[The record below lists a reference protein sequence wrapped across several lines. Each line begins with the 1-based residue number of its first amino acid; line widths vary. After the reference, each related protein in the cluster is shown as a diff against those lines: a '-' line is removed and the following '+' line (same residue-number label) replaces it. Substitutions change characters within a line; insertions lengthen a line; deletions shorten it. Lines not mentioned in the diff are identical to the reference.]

1 MGFFVVWVILAVVVL
16 MLLLFVTPVQITLF
30 YGRVGE
36 NDHAVVEVSAWFRL
50 IRRKYEIPMVFV
62 KQSEAGPEL
71 VAKVETVQQKQ
82 KTKETIKDLTHKQV
96 NKWYHNYREILDN
109 VHDLQPMF
117 KELFRRI
124 RCTRLEWH
132 TLMGTGQASETG
144 ALTGV
149 VWGVKSLII
158 GVISHSISLRIIPSL
173 SVEPV
178 WNQALIRTNFQC
190 VLHLMLGHVL
200 VVFAKMYFRLR
211 LRKGR
216 ERKWRTASS
225 EA

>member
-1 MGFFVVWVILAVVVL
+1 MVWIILVVVVL

-50 IRRKYEIPMVFV
+50 IHRKYEIPMVFV

-71 VAKVETVQQKQ
+71 VAKVETVLQKQ
-82 KTKETIKDLTHKQV
+82 KTTEKIKDLTRKQV
-96 NKWYHNYREILDN
+96 NKWYHNYREILDK
-109 VHDLQPMF
+109 VHDLHPLF
-117 KELFRRI
+117 NELFRKI

-132 TLMGTGQASETG
+132 TRMGTGQAAETG

-149 VWGVKSLII
+149 VWGVKSLIV
-158 GVISHSISLRIIPSL
+158 GVLSHSISLRIIPRL

-178 WNQALIRTNFQC
+178 WNQALIRTNFHC
-190 VLHLMLGHVL
+190 DLHLMLGHVL
-200 VVFAKMYFRLR
+200 VVLAKMYVR

-216 ERKWRTASS
+216 ERKWRSAPS